1 MDYSEKDFGLR
12 DRLAELIGEKD
23 PYPWAESIGIGKSTF
38 AGLWNQGAMP
48 QTRTLLKIA
57 QNTDFSLNWLLT
69 GQGTK
74 RIHGWISVG
83 SETRRTSYRDETSDN
98 FEENERQMGTPI
110 EDMGERYQI
119 PKEEY
124 VLVPRYG
131 LHVGDGQLL
140 RSHQVVDYLSFKV
153 GWIEQTMGLDP
164 RQLALVH
171 VRGDSMEP
179 TLKEGDL
186 LLLDRRGFSLPNR
199 VRSDAIYVLLR
210 GEELVAKRLQCG
222 FDGSVTIQSDN
233 PAYATQVLSAEKST
247 CIQVVGRVVWVG
259 RRI

>member
-12 DRLAELIGEKD
+12 DRLAELIGGKD
-23 PYPWAESIGIGKSTF
+23 PYPWAESLGIGKSTF

-48 QTRTLLKIA
+48 QTKTLLKIA

-69 GQGTK
+69 GRGAK
-74 RIHGWISVG
+74 RIRGWVSVG
-83 SETRRTSYRDETSDN
+83 SEQNYTLSREGDSGVIEEDERS
-98 FEENERQMGTPI
+98 MGSPV

-124 VLVPRYG
+124 VLVPRFG
-131 LHVGDGQLL
+131 LQVGDGQLL
-140 RSHQVVDYLSFKV
+140 QSNQVVDYLSFKV
-153 GWIEQTMGLDP
+153 GWVEQTMGLDP
-164 RQLALVH
+164 RQLALVY

-186 LLLDRRGFSLPNR
+186 LLLDRRGFSVPNR

-233 PAYATQVLSAEKST
+233 PAYATQVLSAEKSA
-247 CIQVVGRVVWVG
+247 CVQVVGRVVWVG
-259 RRI
+259 RRT